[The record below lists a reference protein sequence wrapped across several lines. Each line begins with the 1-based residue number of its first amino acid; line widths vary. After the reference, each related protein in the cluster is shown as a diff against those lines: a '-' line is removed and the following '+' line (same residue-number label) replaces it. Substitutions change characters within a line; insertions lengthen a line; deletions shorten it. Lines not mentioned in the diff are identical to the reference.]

1 MRADIPKNRIYV
13 EGNTARV
20 RRVREERRDRKA
32 LKVIKGGKVAERPSK
47 ISSIMSLFV
56 MLAALFLMALTLY
69 YYVSVQSS
77 LEGSVSEIAS
87 LEKQLAAMRQE
98 NDEAYSR
105 ANSRIDLEEVKRMAI
120 QELGMKYAD
129 EGQIVIYS
137 DEGAEDYVRQFDS
150 IPEAMK

>member
-1 MRADIPKNRIYV
+1 
-13 EGNTARV
+13 
-20 RRVREERRDRKA
+20 
-32 LKVIKGGKVAERPSK
+32 
-47 ISSIMSLFV
+47 
-56 MLAALFLMALTLY
+56 
-69 YYVSVQSS
+69 
-77 LEGSVSEIAS
+77 
-87 LEKQLAAMRQE
+87 MRQE